1 MTAAVR
7 SRAIVSMQS
16 RPALRRHVR
25 LQYDGVRE
33 AWALLSPE
41 KIFWPNEVSLD
52 ILQLCN
58 GRHNVAQMIALL
70 ADQYTAEQEE
80 IAPDISAFLQ
90 EWSDKFLVSLC

>member
-1 MTAAVR
+1 MIAAVR

-52 ILQLCN
+52 ILQLCD

-70 ADQYTAEQEE
+70 ADQYTAEQED

-90 EWSDKFLVSLC
+90 EWSDKFLVSL

>member
-1 MTAAVR
+1 MNAAVR

-52 ILQLCN
+52 ILQLCD

-70 ADQYTAEQEE
+70 ADQYTAEQED

-90 EWSDKFLVSLC
+90 EWSDKFLVSL

>member
-1 MTAAVR
+1 MNAAVR

-52 ILQLCN
+52 ILQLCD
-58 GRHNVAQMIALL
+58 GRHDVARMIALL
-70 ADQYTAEQEE
+70 ADQYTAEQED

-90 EWSDKFLVSLC
+90 EWSDKFLVSL

>member
-1 MTAAVR
+1 MNAAVR

-52 ILQLCN
+52 ILQLCD
-58 GRHNVAQMIALL
+58 GRHSVAQMIALL
-70 ADQYTAEQEE
+70 ADQYTAEQED

-90 EWSDKFLVSLC
+90 EWSDKFLVSL

>member
-7 SRAIVSMQS
+7 SRVIVSMQS

-52 ILQLCN
+52 ILQLCD
-58 GRHNVAQMIALL
+58 GRHNVAQMISLL

-90 EWSDKFLVSLC
+90 EWSDKFLVSL